1 MTALLR
7 IHALV
12 RAARFRLFVGMAA
25 GEISLACLRRAG
37 RLLDEASAWCDARDA
52 IWRRATP

>member
-1 MTALLR
+1 MIGTLK

-12 RAARFRLFVGMAA
+12 LGARFLLFVGMAA
-25 GEISLACLRRAG
+25 GEISLACRRRAG

-52 IWRRATP
+52 IWRRAKP